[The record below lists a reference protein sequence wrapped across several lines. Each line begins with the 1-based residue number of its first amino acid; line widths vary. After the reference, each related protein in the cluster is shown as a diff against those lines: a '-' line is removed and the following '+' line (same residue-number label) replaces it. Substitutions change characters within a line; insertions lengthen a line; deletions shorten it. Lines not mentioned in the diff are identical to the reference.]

1 MMPILMKHNQIN
13 GICRLYWLTDSL
25 NSWLMSEN
33 LRYGIGKLRRF
44 RENAA
49 RSSWTS
55 VSLWGSWMQTNIY
68 YFQLPFL
75 PKIRSLRV
83 YEWKLSN
90 KLWKVS
96 VRYSAYL
103 YACDSVSEC
112 VWGRKNCFR
121 CFLFSSFRLSIYT
134 FIHLL
139 IHLGSLIHSLFF
151 FSLLPCFFFIPLCR
165 VTGTLRVRIIL
176 CTLISKL

>member
-1 MMPILMKHNQIN
+1 
-13 GICRLYWLTDSL
+13 
-25 NSWLMSEN
+25 MSEN

-121 CFLFSSFRLSIYT
+121 CFLFSSF
-134 FIHLL
+134 HLY
-139 IHLGSLIHSLFF
+139 IHSFTHSLGFTHSFIVFF
-151 FSLLPCFFFIPLCR
+151 TSSLLLFYTLVEGTIIL
-165 VTGTLRVRIIL
+165 TGTLRIRIIL
-176 CTLISKL
+176 CTLISKS